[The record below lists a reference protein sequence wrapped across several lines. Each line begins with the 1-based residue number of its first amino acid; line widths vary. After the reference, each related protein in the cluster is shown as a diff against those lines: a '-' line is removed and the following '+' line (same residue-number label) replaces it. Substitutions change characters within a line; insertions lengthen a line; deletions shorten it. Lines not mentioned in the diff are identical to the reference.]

1 MNFATRAIHA
11 GQEPD
16 LRTGAVNVPIFLS
29 ATFKQDGLGKLR
41 EGYEYSRTGNP
52 TRDALE
58 KALASLED
66 ADFGLCFASG
76 SAATTAVLN
85 LLHAGDEVLTTMDV
99 YGGTYRLFKS
109 IYARYGIRFH
119 FLNTN
124 NTQQIIDHIN
134 EKTRM
139 IWIESPT
146 NPLLNILDIKKLAE
160 AKSENVL
167 LVVDNTFA
175 TPYFQRPITLGAD
188 IIVHSTTKYLGGHSD
203 VVGGALLTNSK
214 DVYDAC
220 KFYQNAAGAVPSP
233 FDCFLIQRGLKTL
246 EVRMI
251 MHEKNATAMANFL
264 QQHTA
269 VEQVFYPGL
278 GNHPNHRIA
287 SEQMTGYSGMV
298 SFRLKDGLAACNR
311 FFEKIKVFTLDES
324 LGGVESLACYPFTM
338 THGAIP
344 DAEKEKIG
352 ITKNLIRLSV
362 GIESV
367 EDLLADL
374 DQALK

>member
-11 GQEPD
+11 GQEADP
-16 LRTGAVNVPIFLS
+16 RTGAVNIPVFLS

-41 EGYEYSRTGNP
+41 GGYEYSRTGNP
-52 TRDALE
+52 TREALE
-58 KALASLED
+58 KTLASLED

-85 LLHAGDEVLTTMDV
+85 LLNAGDEVLTTIDV

-109 IYARYGIRFH
+109 IYARYGIRFQ

-124 NTQQIIDHIN
+124 SAQQIIDHIN

-146 NPLLNILDIKKLAE
+146 NPLVNIIDIKKLAE
-160 AKSENVL
+160 TKKKDVL

-175 TPYFQRPITLGAD
+175 TPYFQKPIALGAD
-188 IIVHSTTKYLGGHSD
+188 IVVHSTTKYLGGHSD
-203 VVGGALLTNSK
+203 VIGGALVTSNK
-214 DVYDAC
+214 GVYTEC
-220 KFYQNAAGAVPSP
+220 KFYQNAAGAVPGP

-246 EVRMI
+246 AVRML
-251 MHEKNATAMANFL
+251 MHEKNATSIANFL
-264 QQHTA
+264 RQHNA
-269 VEQVFYPGL
+269 VECVFYPGL
-278 GNHPNHRIA
+278 SSHPNHQIA
-287 SEQMTGYSGMV
+287 SKQMSGYSGMI
-298 SFRLKDGLAACNR
+298 SFRLKDGPAACNR
-311 FFEKIKVFTLDES
+311 FFDKLRIFTLAES
-324 LGGVESLACYPFTM
+324 LGGVESLACYPYTM

-344 DAEKEKIG
+344 EEEKQKIG

-374 DQALK
+374 EQALK

>member
-1 MNFATRAIHA
+1 
-11 GQEPD
+11 
-16 LRTGAVNVPIFLS
+16 
-29 ATFKQDGLGKLR
+29 
-41 EGYEYSRTGNP
+41 
-52 TRDALE
+52 E

-278 GNHPNHRIA
+278 GSHPNHRIA

-298 SFRLKDGLAACNR
+298 SFRLKDGLSACNR
-311 FFEKIKVFTLDES
+311 FFEKIKVFTLAES